1 MQNKIMFFSHLA
13 LLQLHFLYKLAMK
26 IVHNVLVHMKVV
38 SFSLVMMMAPAMVVV
53 IMIVSDYHCPSQ
65 QT

>member
-1 MQNKIMFFSHLA
+1 MFFSHLA

-26 IVHNVLVHMKVV
+26 IVHNVLVNMKVI